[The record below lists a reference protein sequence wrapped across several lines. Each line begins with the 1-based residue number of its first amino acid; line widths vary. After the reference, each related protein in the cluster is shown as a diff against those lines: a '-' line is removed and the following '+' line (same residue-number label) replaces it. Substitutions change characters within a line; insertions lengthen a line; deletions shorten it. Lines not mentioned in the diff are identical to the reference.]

1 MRRLTLMVVAVPL
14 LTAVLAEGAS
24 AATIESALA
33 GTLAAG

>member
-1 MRRLTLMVVAVPL
+1 VPP